1 MFAGMCVFRGL
12 YQRSFDDDPSVSVRV
27 HGTPSQLET
36 CDAACQTAFNQDD
49 ACEVCAVLRMGGKI
63 LPAFAVSHLV
73 VVGGGGG
80 GFRVMCRLCFPLGR
94 NILWDV
100 RELKN
105 KSLKFEFVGCYP
117 PEEQVSVGLPIPN
130 LHPSPLFVSCPPAN
144 DCFVSSLPLHRSS
157 QSRVNNHLLSST
169 HGHGRLIS
177 AKFPPRWL
185 DTPCVVDFAASQ
197 ENLLGRLVL
206 LECPT

>member
-1 MFAGMCVFRGL
+1 MTRPC
-12 YQRSFDDDPSVSVRV
+12 PSASMERRRNLK
-27 HGTPSQLET
+27 P
-36 CDAACQTAFNQDD
+36 A
-49 ACEVCAVLRMGGKI
+49 M
-63 LPAFAVSHLV
+63 LPARLPSTKMTLAKFVPSFGWAAKSSPRSQCRIWF